1 MGEGRCRPPAGAACL
16 HLYVSAAAAS
26 SRSLWMGC
34 EFVRRRGRN
43 RRLGV
48 PARDDSGHRP
58 GHSPERGMGRAVE
71 HSERV
76 FNFAQCR
83 AIRMTEMNGSETMSA
98 LPRFL
103 RFLRKPLHDKSRSL
117 YVHWKR
123 VLPKVPFPVRLPF
136 GAWWIARH
144 DYLSSTLSYDGFERA
159 ERVFVQRFLRPGMTV
174 IDIGAHHGFYTLL
187 MSKRVGRSGRV
198 FAFEPSPRERRA
210 LYLHLALN
218 LGTNVTVVRAG
229 LGQEDGYADLYVA
242 ARESADHNSLR
253 PPDAPQQTT
262 KQRVHICRLDRWLSA
277 NGIGCVD
284 FIKLDAEGAER
295 DILAGSMR
303 LLTSQPRPV

>member
-1 MGEGRCRPPAGAACL
+1 
-16 HLYVSAAAAS
+16 
-26 SRSLWMGC
+26 
-34 EFVRRRGRN
+34 
-43 RRLGV
+43 
-48 PARDDSGHRP
+48 
-58 GHSPERGMGRAVE
+58 
-71 HSERV
+71 
-76 FNFAQCR
+76 
-83 AIRMTEMNGSETMSA
+83 MTEMNGSETMSA

-242 ARESADHNSLR
+242 AREYAGHNSLR

-303 LLTSQPRPV
+303 LLTSQPRPVILAEVEDRRTEPWGYPAREIVLALDKLDYAWFGLSNDARLIPLESARQTFQANLVALPKEALGEILSRVGQAC